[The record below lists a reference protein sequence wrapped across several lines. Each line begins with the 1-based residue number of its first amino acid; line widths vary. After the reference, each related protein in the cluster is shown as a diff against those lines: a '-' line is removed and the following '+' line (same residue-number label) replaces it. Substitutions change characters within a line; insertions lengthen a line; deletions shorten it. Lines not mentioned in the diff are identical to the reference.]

1 MLKQVDIIKNIMS
14 CPQGNTKCPKEK
26 IAVGGKII
34 LKLTQPMLPS
44 VVLELLQR
52 YPLQDCFGGLGV
64 AWEKYC
70 FSQTLKGPNFESA
83 CYWGK
88 YSRY

>member
-1 MLKQVDIIKNIMS
+1 MS

-44 VVLELLQR
+44 VVIELLQR
-52 YPLQDCFGGLGV
+52 YPLQDCFGGLRV
-64 AWEKYC
+64 AWEKC
-70 FSQTLKGPNFESA
+70 CVGQTLKGPNESA
-83 CYWGK
+83 CCWENIPGT
-88 YSRY
+88 ST